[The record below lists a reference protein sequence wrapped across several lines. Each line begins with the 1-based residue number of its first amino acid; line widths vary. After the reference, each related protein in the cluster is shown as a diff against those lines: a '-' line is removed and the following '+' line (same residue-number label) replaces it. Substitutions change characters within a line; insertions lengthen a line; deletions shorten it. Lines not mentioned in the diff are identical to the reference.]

1 MTANR
6 VNQSSQVAL
15 PTPPSPVVPP
25 RIVLPGSTIGMLGG
39 GQLGRMFAI
48 AAAQLGYRTL
58 VLGDADDCPAG
69 SVSNEALIGPA
80 NSRPLLDQIAKRCDV
95 VTLEFENIPVD
106 AVEYLAERVGVYP
119 QANVLRIAQDRGI
132 EKQTLADAGLPVT
145 PFHLV
150 HSPADL
156 EHARHKFGLPLV
168 VKTTRDGY
176 DGKGQWKIESAAEF
190 REWVDPTL
198 PSQTSRFARPLIAE
212 AWISY
217 QKEVSVIIARGA
229 ARSDSGRTEHFPV
242 AVFPVFENQHRHH
255 VLDVTS
261 CPASLEPATAQQA
274 REMAIRAAKTLGLFG
289 LICIEFFI
297 DSRGELLIN
306 EIAPRPH
313 NSGHLTIE
321 ACQTSQFE
329 QQLRAVCGL
338 PLGNPEL
345 IVPAAAMV
353 NVMGQAWRDGTP
365 DWCALMKVPGSH
377 LHLYGKDNAKPGRK
391 MGHVTL
397 VGQPDE
403 LPSRVQSVQRILL
416 GS

>member
-1 MTANR
+1 MTAKR
-6 VNQSSQVAL
+6 VNPAPESASPA
-15 PTPPSPVVPP
+15 PTPVAVPP
-25 RIVLPGSTIGMLGG
+25 PMVLPGNTIGMLGG
-39 GQLGRMFAI
+39 GQLGRMFAL
-48 AAAQLGYRTL
+48 AAAQLGYRMV
-58 VLGDADDCPAG
+58 VLGDTADCPAG
-69 SVSNEALIGPA
+69 SVSNQALIGPA
-80 NSRPLLDQIAKRCDV
+80 NSRPLLDQLARLCDV

-106 AVEYLAERVGVYP
+106 AVEYLTERVGVYP

-132 EKQTLADAGLPVT
+132 EKQTLSDAGLPVT

-150 HSPADL
+150 HCPVDL
-156 EHARHKFGLPLV
+156 EDAKHKLGFPLV

-176 DGKGQWKIESAAEF
+176 DGKGQWKIESAADF
-190 REWVDPTL
+190 RAWIDQAA
-198 PSQTSRFARPLIAE
+198 PSRTSRFDRPLIAE

-217 QKEVSVIIARGA
+217 QKEISVIIARGA
-229 ARSDSGRTEHFPV
+229 APIDGDPISSFPV

-255 VLDVTS
+255 ILDVTT
-261 CPASLEPATAQQA
+261 CPASLDPAIAQQA
-274 REMAIRAAKTLGLFG
+274 KAMAIRAAEALGLFG
-289 LICIEFFI
+289 LICIEFFV
-297 DSRGELLIN
+297 DARGELLIN

-329 QQLRAVCGL
+329 QQLRSVCGL
-338 PLGNPEL
+338 PLGNTEL

-365 DWCALMKVPGSH
+365 DWYALLQIPGSH
-377 LHLYGKDNAKPGRK
+377 LHLYDKHDAQPGRK

-397 VGQPDE
+397 VGEPEE
-403 LPSRVQSVQRILL
+403 LPPRIRAVQRIL

>member
-6 VNQSSQVAL
+6 ANPSAL
-15 PTPPSPVVPP
+15 FAPTPVVGPP

-39 GQLGRMFAI
+39 GQLGRMFAL
-48 AAAQLGYRTL
+48 AAAQLGYRMV
-58 VLGDADDCPAG
+58 VLGDAADCPAG
-69 SVSNEALIGPA
+69 SVSNQTLIGPA
-80 NSRPLLDQIAKRCDV
+80 NSRPLLDQLADRCDV

-106 AVEYLAERVGVYP
+106 SVEYLTERVGVYP

-132 EKQTLADAGLPVT
+132 EKQTLSNAGLPVT
-145 PFHLV
+145 PFHLI

-156 EHARHKFGLPLV
+156 EDARNKLGLPLV

-176 DGKGQWKIESAAEF
+176 DGKGQWKIESPADFQA
-190 REWVDPTL
+190 WIAPTA
-198 PSQTSRFARPLIAE
+198 PSQTSKFDRPLIAE

-217 QKEVSVIIARGA
+217 QKEISVIIARGA
-229 ARSDSGRTEHFPV
+229 PPNDASPASPCPV
-242 AVFPVFENQHRHH
+242 EVFPVFENQHRNHI
-255 VLDVTS
+255 LDVTM

-274 REMAIRAAKTLGLFG
+274 KAMAIQAAEALGLFG
-289 LICIEFFI
+289 LICIEFFV
-297 DSRGELLIN
+297 DAQGGLLIN

-338 PLGNPEL
+338 PLGNPDL

-353 NVMGQAWRDGTP
+353 NVMGQAWRNGTP
-365 DWCALMKVPGSH
+365 DWYALLQIPGSH
-377 LHLYGKDNAKPGRK
+377 LHLYDKHGAQPGRK

-397 VGQPDE
+397 VGEPE
-403 LPSRVQSVQRILL
+403 ALPSRIRTVQQIL